1 MSANGAHGGI
11 TACYWVVPEGPP
23 PCSLHTENQFDRVQN
38 DVLAPLGVTEA
49 QIQAVWIKEA
59 NGGPGVT
66 GCGSN
71 GFEPC
76 NSLCD
81 PNTSGCSNTP
91 TTTEA
96 LRYEQQLGE
105 ILRAAKTRWPNLKV
119 AFITSRIYAG
129 YASVDINPEP
139 YAYEYGFS
147 TKWLIQ
153 AQIDQM
159 RTGTVDPVAG
169 DLNYKN
175 SPATAPWLAW
185 GPYIWAA
192 GDTPRSDGLIWCD
205 GQTTA
210 PCNGEVDYQSDG
222 THPDTLGVTKVAY
235 GAKTPGSTQNLLDFF
250 LTSPYAKPWFAAQ

>member
-1 MSANGAHGGI
+1 VA
-11 TACYWVVPEGPP
+11 EGPP
-23 PCSLHTENQFDRVQN
+23 PCSLHTENQFDRVQS

-66 GCGSN
+66 GCGSD
-71 GFEPC
+71 GGQPC

-96 LRYEQQLGE
+96 FRYEQQLGE
-105 ILRAAKTRWPNLKV
+105 IVRAAKTRWPNLKV

-147 TKWLIQ
+147 TQWFIQ
-153 AQIDQM
+153 AQINQI
-159 RTGTVDPVAG
+159 RTGTVDAVAG

-205 GQTTA
+205 GQASA

-222 THPDTLGVTKVAY
+222 THPDTLGQEKVACQAAC
-235 GAKTPGSTQNLLDFF
+235 GGSTGSPTQNLLYFF
-250 LTSPYAKPWFAAQ
+250 LNSPYTKAWFAAP